1 MQADAHYRQIHSR
14 VGIRLNFT
22 VKALGTSHM
31 GWLQVLQGLL
41 QVHNKLLE
49 NINCEGQINK
59 YLSYSEWSVY
69 WTHYALIRCLG
80 AKQILQ
86 E

>member
-14 VGIRLNFT
+14 VSTRLNFT
-22 VKALGTSHM
+22 VKALETSHI

-49 NINCEGQINK
+49 NANCEGKINNI
-59 YLSYSEWSVY
+59 SATVNGQF
-69 WTHYALIRCLG
+69 TGHIMH
-80 AKQILQ
+80 
-86 E
+86 